1 MSVFLLT
8 FGIVLVAMT
17 GLAAGLIAGRGGLRT
32 SCGGN
37 ALMRL
42 CAICKLGG
50 HGK

>member
-8 FGIVLVAMT
+8 LGIVLVAMA
-17 GLAAGLIAGRGGLRT
+17 GLAAGLFLGRGGLQT

-42 CAICKLGG
+42 CALCKLGG
-50 HGK
+50 RRK